1 MDAKQHVKIIPKLL
15 ILNNLKQANG
25 AVLQNKLKKEKISKQ
40 NPETQLRLKPMKA
53 KPPHLSFFS
62 GCHQFKPHRDLLM
75 FPNKDW
81 NSKAPQLN
89 TTRIQS
95 SRDCQG

>member
-15 ILNNLKQANG
+15 ILNNSKQANE
-25 AVLQNKLKKEKISKQ
+25 AVIQNKLKKQIAKQ
-40 NPETQLRLKPMKA
+40 NSQTQLYLKPMKA

-75 FPNKDW
+75 FPNEDW
-81 NSKAPQLN
+81 NSQAPRLN